1 MTQIVK
7 NSGRKNWPDDLMTF
21 SSNNN
26 NYLIVKLSF
35 INLTYSIII
44 NFVFYHTIILDAIDK
59 WQLQIIVVASL

>member
-44 NFVFYHTIILDAIDK
+44 NFVFYHTIILDAIHK